1 MISKRSSWLLVALA
15 AAIVAAPLLLPGIE
29 GEFKGTD
36 DQAVSAIVEAR
47 PGYEPW
53 FKPLWTPPNGEIQSL
68 LFALQAA
75 LGAGVLGYVIGRR
88 HGRSSASDDVTR
100 R

>member
-1 MISKRSSWLLVALA
+1 MSKTRSNWLLLLA
-15 AAIVAAPLLLPGIE
+15 AVAIVTAPLVIPGIK
-29 GEFKGTD
+29 GEFKGSD
-36 DQAVSAIVEAR
+36 DQATEAIAAAK
-47 PGYEPW
+47 PDFKPW
-53 FKPLWTPPNGEIQSL
+53 FAPVWQPPSNEIQSL

-88 HGRSSASDDVTR
+88 RSGRSDDVAR

>member
-1 MISKRSSWLLVALA
+1 MISKRSSWLLVGIA
-15 AAIVAAPLLLPGIE
+15 AAVIAAPLLLPGIE

-36 DQAVSAIVEAR
+36 DQAASTITEAR
-47 PGYEPW
+47 PGFEPW
-53 FKPLWTPPNGEIQSL
+53 FKPVWTPPSGEIQSL

-88 HGRSSASDDVTR
+88 SRSSATDDVSHR
-100 R
+100 